1 MNLDNIIEFLKLLG
15 IKMTVDNNRMLFYDS
30 ETNERIESYYNTA
43 PLPFYANDVW
53 DHDITLDKVLKIGR
67 VHLIAKDKVLAF
79 GLTYPIINR
88 RCIDTIIISK
98 MDFSILEDEKVI
110 NRCSV
115 EFKEGRSP
123 SVEIIS
129 RKSEDEEYKM
139 TLYSSGDIR
148 FKTNAGVGFF
158 IETFDE
164 GYGLSKDEMVEV
176 LNNTFLLEDIVDYYS
191 SLFPNIRA
199 SVEQAK
205 QAKTI

>member
-1 MNLDNIIEFLKLLG
+1 
-15 IKMTVDNNRMLFYDS
+15 MTVDNNRMLFYDS

-53 DHDITLDKVLKIGR
+53 DHDITL
-67 VHLIAKDKVLAF
+67 DKVLAF

-176 LNNTFLLEDIVDYYS
+176 LNNTFLLEDIVEYYS
-191 SLFPNIRA
+191 SLFPNIKA